1 MRSFIQQFTLSFFK
15 VITKFITFI
24 TRTTFRIRIGACDL
38 STKTAK
44 ISNLTCVKIS
54 TIIIII
60 PILVILLGVYLIFR
74 RDSIEGVVPVAVFFI
89 VFGVAFLLF
98 SLYFNKYGSTRIYNA
113 LKDYG
118 VKYVDNQKYQK
129 GSFEFT
135 YDSYGKDGTKYVL
148 IDSDDYDFEL
158 HKTAINLAI
167 DIDAESLQMIY
178 EYLKS
183 YSKETNQKSS
193 VVIVKLN
200 SKIELTYDYSN
211 SVFKHT
217 MYRVYDGSDEDPN
230 EDYNKL
236 YSYTQNLVKV
246 T

>member
-1 MRSFIQQFTLSFFK
+1 MF
-15 VITKFITFI
+15 
-24 TRTTFRIRIGACDL
+24 
-38 STKTAK
+38 
-44 ISNLTCVKIS
+44 NLS

-60 PILVILLGVYLIFR
+60 PILVILLGLYLIFR
-74 RDSIEGVVPVAVFFI
+74 RDSIEGVVPAAVFFI

-98 SLYFNKYGSTRIYNA
+98 SIYFNKYGSSRIYNA

-230 EDYNKL
+230 EDYNEL
-236 YSYTQNLVKV
+236 YSHPELEIEHNVEDRSFDSKLLKLLFKKELSDFKISKQGNRYNYVGYRSLLY
-246 T
+246 

>member
-1 MRSFIQQFTLSFFK
+1 MFNF
-15 VITKFITFI
+15 
-24 TRTTFRIRIGACDL
+24 
-38 STKTAK
+38 
-44 ISNLTCVKIS
+44 S

-236 YSYTQNLVKV
+236 YSYPELEIEHNVEDISFDSTLLKLLFKKELSDFKIFKQGNRYNYVGYRSLLY
-246 T
+246 

>member
-1 MRSFIQQFTLSFFK
+1 MF
-15 VITKFITFI
+15 
-24 TRTTFRIRIGACDL
+24 
-38 STKTAK
+38 
-44 ISNLTCVKIS
+44 NLS

-113 LKDYG
+113 LKNYG

-236 YSYTQNLVKV
+236 YSYPELEIEHNVEDISFDSTLLKLLFKKELSDFKIFKQGNRYNYVGYRSLLY
-246 T
+246 